1 MISAPVI
8 SSTPYIIALWY
19 HNFSDIM
26 SQFYVFIAV
35 IMVPARLDGAA
46 CGRHAPAAPPP
57 PASPSHAK
65 RRCIEAIGAS
75 SMDLEFKLEWYYS
88 SSCGTGPGHGQP
100 TARPVGGEMLKLLLC
115 TGDRTVLSLA
125 TQIEGGCLVVAS
137 SFKSSLALRLAGSP
151 PGPGRRT
158 DSGIDR
164 QPQAD
169 SILDHP
175 SFMPV
180 TEKN

>member
-1 MISAPVI
+1 MILSQNHDIIHDIIPFSMISYMISEKPDFSSLSCAIIICFRLCYHINITIFRLWYQQLMISAPVI

-35 IMVPARLDGAA
+35 IMVPARRDGAA

-88 SSCGTGPGHGQP
+88 SSCGTGMASQRRALSGGKCSSCYYVLGIGQ
-100 TARPVGGEMLKLLLC
+100 
-115 TGDRTVLSLA
+115 S
-125 TQIEGGCLVVAS
+125 
-137 SFKSSLALRLAGSP
+137 
-151 PGPGRRT
+151 
-158 DSGIDR
+158 
-164 QPQAD
+164 
-169 SILDHP
+169 
-175 SFMPV
+175 
-180 TEKN
+180 

>member
-1 MISAPVI
+1 
-8 SSTPYIIALWY
+8 
-19 HNFSDIM
+19 
-26 SQFYVFIAV
+26 
-35 IMVPARLDGAA
+35 
-46 CGRHAPAAPPP
+46 
-57 PASPSHAK
+57 
-65 RRCIEAIGAS
+65 
-75 SMDLEFKLEWYYS
+75 
-88 SSCGTGPGHGQP
+88 
-100 TARPVGGEMLKLLLC
+100 MLKLLLC

-125 TQIEGGCLVVAS
+125 TQLEVGCLVVAS
-137 SFKSSLALRLAGSP
+137 SFKLGGQAPLRLAGSP

-169 SILDHP
+169 SVLDHP

>member
-1 MISAPVI
+1 MISCQ
-8 SSTPYIIALWY
+8 
-19 HNFSDIM
+19 NFHD
-26 SQFYVFIAV
+26 FEAE
-35 IMVPARLDGAA
+35 IMVPARRDGAA

-57 PASPSHAK
+57 PASPSHASAK

-125 TQIEGGCLVVAS
+125 TQIELGCLVVAS
-137 SFKSSLALRLAGSP
+137 SFKSSSGLDHSGLQAVHPGRAAGLTQALTGNLWRLSLGSP
-151 PGPGRRT
+151 IIHASHGEE
-158 DSGIDR
+158 
-164 QPQAD
+164 
-169 SILDHP
+169 L
-175 SFMPV
+175 V
-180 TEKN
+180 

>member
-1 MISAPVI
+1 M
-8 SSTPYIIALWY
+8 L
-19 HNFSDIM
+19 
-26 SQFYVFIAV
+26 
-35 IMVPARLDGAA
+35 PARRDGAA

-88 SSCGTGPGHGQP
+88 SSCGTGMASQRSL
-100 TARPVGGEMLKLLLC
+100 ARPVGGEMLKLLLC

-125 TQIEGGCLVVAS
+125 TQLEVGCLVVAS
-137 SFKSSLALRLAGSP
+137 SFKLGGQAPLRLAGSP

-169 SILDHP
+169 SVLDHP

-180 TEKN
+180 TEKH